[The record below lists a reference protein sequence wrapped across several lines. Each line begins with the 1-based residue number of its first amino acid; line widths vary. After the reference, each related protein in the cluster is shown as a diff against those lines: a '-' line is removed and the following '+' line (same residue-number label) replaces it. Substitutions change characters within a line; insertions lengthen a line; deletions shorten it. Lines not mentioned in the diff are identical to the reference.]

1 MIAVSGREMQE
12 AFPECSPKLQVDFHK
27 AIIQAED
34 TQILKNAVL
43 ILMYWKTCTL
53 IMWGHEKNIW

>member
-1 MIAVSGREMQE
+1 MISVREMHE

-34 TQILKNAVL
+34 TQILKNVVL

-53 IMWGHEKNIW
+53 II

>member
-1 MIAVSGREMQE
+1 MIVMSGQEMQE
-12 AFPECSPKLQVDFHK
+12 DFPQCSPKLQVDFHK

-34 TQILKNAVL
+34 TQIPKNVVL

-53 IMWGHEKNIW
+53 IM

>member
-53 IMWGHEKNIW
+53 IM

>member
-1 MIAVSGREMQE
+1 MIVVSGREMQE
-12 AFPECSPKLQVDFHK
+12 AFPECSPQLQVDFHK

-34 TQILKNAVL
+34 PQILRNVVL

-53 IMWGHEKNIW
+53 IMRGHEKNI